1 MNDLI
6 NNSLQILS
14 KFDNTGIF
22 AFSLFPYLAFLYFI
36 WKNKKLNYFI
46 KTGFSLTILF
56 VLITII
62 FAILSNILYDKTL
75 VEVDSFHGAA
85 ESLLTLS
92 DLVILYGF
100 LKLFKESE
108 VKNS

>member
-1 MNDLI
+1 MNNFIYKSLI
-6 NNSLQILS
+6 ILS
-14 KFDNTGIF
+14 GIDNTVIF
-22 AFSLFPYLAFLYFI
+22 AFSLFPYLIFLYYL
-36 WKNKKLNYFI
+36 WKNKILNNLI

-62 FAILSNILYDKTL
+62 FAILSEILYEKTL
-75 VEVDSFHGAA
+75 VDVDFLHGAA

-100 LKLFKESE
+100 LELLKSIE